1 MSQRPEISAIV
12 LAGGQA
18 RRMDGQ
24 DKGLIP
30 LEGRALIAW
39 VLERLAPQ
47 VDEIVVSANRHVDE
61 YARFGH
67 PVVGDASADY
77 RGPLAGI
84 HAAGQ
89 RAKGEWLLVAPCD
102 TPFLPNDLAQRLL
115 ARARAEGARLACAA
129 DDAQVHPTAML
140 MHRDLL
146 DSLGEYLARGQ
157 FKVRAW
163 QTENGCAVARFTDD
177 AHAFMNINSPD
188 DLAAARRIAA
198 GV

>member
-1 MSQRPEISAIV
+1 MSRRPEISAIV

-30 LEGRALIAW
+30 LEGRPLIAW

-47 VDEIVVSANRHVDE
+47 ADEIVVSANRHWDE

-89 RAKGEWLLVAPCD
+89 HAKGEWLLVAPCD

-129 DDAQVHPTAML
+129 DDAQVHPTTML

-163 QTENGCAVARFTDD
+163 QAENGCAVARFTDD

-198 GV
+198 RV